1 MVVLI
6 PVGPASSSETLM
18 KFNENAS
25 LDPSRSSGG
34 GGGGGGGRI
43 AVGGV
48 GGLILILIALFF
60 GIDPTGMMN
69 QPADQSSSGQ
79 DTLQGCTTVRDIET
93 KPECRFVA
101 YENSLNTYWTS
112 ALQGYRSPQQFTMFS
127 GQVQT
132 GCGTATSAVGPFYC
146 PADESIYLDESFF
159 ATLEQQFGAKSTMA
173 VESYVMAH
181 EYGHHVQNQI
191 GVLSKVQ
198 QGGTGASSPAVR
210 SELQAD
216 CFAGV
221 WFANASRDPNGPI
234 AEISKQD
241 ILEARAAAEAIGDD
255 NIQENT
261 SGRVDRESWTHGS
274 SAQREKW
281 LLQGYTTGDPNQCDT
296 WSARNLG

>member
-1 MVVLI
+1 
-6 PVGPASSSETLM
+6 M

-25 LDPSRSSGG
+25 LDPSRSSS

-48 GGLILILIALFF
+48 GGLILILLALFF
-60 GIDPTGMMN
+60 GIDPTGIVN
-69 QPADQSSSGQ
+69 PSGDQGASGQ
-79 DTLQGCTTVRDIET
+79 DSLKECTTVRDLET
-93 KPECRFVA
+93 RPECRFVA
-101 YENSLNTYWTS
+101 YENSLNTYWAAT
-112 ALQGYRSPQQFTMFS
+112 LEGYRSPQQFQMFS
-127 GQVQT
+127 GQVST
-132 GCGTATSAVGPFYC
+132 ACGTATSAVGPFYC

-159 ATLEQQFGAKSTMA
+159 GTLEQQFGAASTMA

-181 EYGHHVQNQI
+181 EYGHHIQNQI
-191 GVLSKVQ
+191 GVLNRVQ
-198 QGGTGASSPAVR
+198 QGGTGDGSAAVR

-221 WFANASRDPNGPI
+221 WFANASDPNGPI
-234 AEISKQD
+234 AEISQQD

-274 SAQREKW
+274 SEQREKW
-281 LLQGYTTGDPNQCDT
+281 LLVGYETGDPNQCDT
-296 WSARNLG
+296 WSARDLG

>member
-159 ATLEQQFGAKSTMA
+159 ATLEQQFGADSTYA

-221 WFANASRDPNGPI
+221 WFANASKDPNGPI
-234 AEISKQD
+234 SEISQQD
-241 ILEARAAAEAIGDD
+241 ILEARAAAEAIGD
-255 NIQENT
+255 E
-261 SGRVDRESWTHGS
+261 V
-274 SAQREKW
+274 A
-281 LLQGYTTGDPNQCDT
+281 
-296 WSARNLG
+296 